1 MKSLGHCLPLC
12 LHMVIN
18 IWKNSTTLDICAK
31 VWLSTTIEVPS
42 QAVTASVL
50 DCVESEIFRL
60 EEVTSFKIFTN
71 GLGTK
76 RRKV

>member
-1 MKSLGHCLPLC
+1 MD
-12 LHMVIN
+12 V
-18 IWKNSTTLDICAK
+18 CAK

-50 DCVESEIFRL
+50 DYAKSEIFRL
-60 EEVTSFKIFTN
+60 EEVTSFKIFTK